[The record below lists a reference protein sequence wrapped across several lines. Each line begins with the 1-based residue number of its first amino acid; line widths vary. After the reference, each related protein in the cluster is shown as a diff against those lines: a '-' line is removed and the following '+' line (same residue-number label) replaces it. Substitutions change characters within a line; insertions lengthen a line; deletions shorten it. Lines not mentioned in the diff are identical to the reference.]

1 MTLLPGLLQREP
13 PDGKEK
19 PEPPKQQQQ
28 QQQQQQHLLLAG
40 QPLQEPLSR
49 KNSKCDLVDR
59 VGGDGTSLLGVGE
72 PLPSRSSGHHLLKAE
87 TAGGHSGGH
96 QHLLKA
102 EAGHHLAVK
111 RESLAGGKEGMVGSV
126 AAAFLD
132 PAAMG
137 GQGEEDVAADRL
149 KDW

>member
-1 MTLLPGLLQREP
+1 MQREP

-28 QQQQQQHLLLAG
+28 QQQQQQLLLAG

-87 TAGGHSGGH
+87 PAGGHSGAH
-96 QHLLKA
+96 QHLLKAA

-137 GQGEEDVAADRL
+137 GQGEEDAAADRV